1 MTISAEVLR
10 GHLDYTAWAS
20 RLLLDAAGRLSTE
33 ELTHDFRTS
42 DRRVLDTLVHV
53 FAADRIWLS
62 RIHEN
67 PRTSFVDD
75 SDRDL
80 HVLQSEWPALH
91 EQWKGWAASLTDSSV
106 DTVLSY
112 KDIKG
117 NPYKRPLWQIVLHVV
132 NHATHHRGQV
142 SGFLRVMGHAPPA
155 LDLIYYYRTL

>member
-20 RLLLDAAGRLSTE
+20 GLLLDAVGRLSAE
-33 ELTHDFRTS
+33 ELTRDFKTS
-42 DRRVLDTLVHV
+42 DRSVLDTLVHV

-75 SDRDL
+75 TDRDL
-80 HVLQSEWPALH
+80 RVLQGEWPALH
-91 EQWKGWAASLTDSSV
+91 EQWKAWAAGLTDNSV
-106 DTVLSY
+106 NEVLSY

-142 SGFLRVMGHAPPA
+142 SGFVRALGHTPPA
-155 LDLIYYYRTL
+155 LDLIYYYRTP